1 MNSSYNIDKKLI
13 LILICGILNAK
24 SYTIDSLWIDSKV
37 STDGSVSI
45 SETRNFSFSGSYSY
59 AYLELRK
66 KYFDSIYD
74 IQVFENDNIYEL
86 ADTSGQASTYII
98 EEKKRIY
105 RIKWFFEALDEERM
119 FTVTYKVRE

>member
-24 SYTIDSLWIDSKV
+24 SYTIDSLWIDSKI
-37 STDGSVSI
+37 STDGSVSV

-66 KYFDSIYD
+66 KYFDSIND
-74 IQVFENDNIYEL
+74 IQAFENDNIYEL
-86 ADTSGQASTYII
+86 QIHL
-98 EEKKRIY
+98 EKLIP
-105 RIKWFFEALDEERM
+105 IL
-119 FTVTYKVRE
+119 